1 MLCVFSTLNWAIY
14 LTLLFWCI
22 DILIPCIIF
31 LWHLVPLLAFSDL
44 SGVFTFFDSIV
55 LAWWDAFDMNS
66 GKECK
71 VMYIY
76 CAVLVKFTEVTVI
89 TSCRSESSKKL
100 LGHIRQDEQSHQSE
114 AVHRH
119 NNKWT
124 SWSWDELSTAKLE
137 LRSWT
142 VDSGPFFSWQSS
154 KDWQF

>member
-1 MLCVFSTLNWAIY
+1 MCFFYHKLSHLFDSFVLDVLTYWFHASFSCEVWCRCWHFLTYQVF
-14 LTLLFWCI
+14 
-22 DILIPCIIF
+22 
-31 LWHLVPLLAFSDL
+31 
-44 SGVFTFFDSIV
+44 FTFFDSIV

-100 LGHIRQDEQSHQSE
+100 LGHIRQDEQFHQSE

-119 NNKWT
+119 SN
-124 SWSWDELSTAKLE
+124 KLE
-137 LRSWT
+137 LRWAKHSQ
-142 VDSGPFFSWQSS
+142 VGDYEL
-154 KDWQF
+154 